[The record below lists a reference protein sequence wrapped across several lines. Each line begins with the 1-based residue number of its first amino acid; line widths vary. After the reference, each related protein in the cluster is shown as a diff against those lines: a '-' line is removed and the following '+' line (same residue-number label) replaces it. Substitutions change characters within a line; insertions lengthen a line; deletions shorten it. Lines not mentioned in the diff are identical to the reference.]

1 MSATTLQPGAVADRA
16 APAPATAIGGPIL
29 AKYNS
34 LGGAGGLLGA
44 AQTGDTVCPDGVGH
58 FVHFANGSIYWTPAT
73 GAFSVHGNIQAKW
86 ASLGWERCAFLGY
99 PVTDE
104 SGCPDG
110 VGRFNHF
117 QSGSIYWTQQTG
129 AFSVHGDIRA
139 KWSSLGWERCAF
151 LGYPVT
157 DETGCPDGVG
167 RFNHFQQGSIYWT
180 QQTGAFSVHGTIR
193 DKWASLGW
201 ERGSLGYP
209 TSDEGDLA
217 GGGRVSSFQHGRICW
232 TAAKGAWVET
242 GAPGV
247 AQLDYNF
254 SPIVFDNGV
263 PVGGFAHL
271 TIRQDGTYVFSGHF
285 HDSGATAYSTSLV
298 YVVKDTRNQAYT
310 FAHSG
315 SVAGTFESGSRDDD
329 WNVSGVNPAIAAN
342 WASLVGGSSSS
353 KASANLD
360 IAALGSAVLT
370 ALGVIVKVI
379 TVAGKAFGGGGDGGD
394 S

>member
-1 MSATTLQPGAVADRA
+1 MSATILKPAL
-16 APAPATAIGGPIL
+16 APAPAAVTFTGPIL

-34 LGGAGGLLGA
+34 LGGAGGFLGA
-44 AQTGDTVCPDGVGH
+44 ATTGDTVCPDHVGH
-58 FVHFANGSIYWTPAT
+58 FVHFAHGSIYWTPAI
-73 GAFSVHGNIQAKW
+73 GAFSVDGGIHAKW
-86 ASLGWERCAFLGY
+86 ASLGWERSPLGY

-104 SGCPDG
+104 HGCPDK
-110 VGRFNHF
+110 VGSYNHF
-117 QSGSIYWTQQTG
+117 QSGSIYWSPSTG
-129 AFSVHGDIRA
+129 AFSVIGAIHT
-139 KWSSLGWERCAF
+139 KWAAMGWETSP
-151 LGYPVT
+151 LGYPIS

-167 RFNHFQQGSIYWT
+167 RFSHFQFGSIYWT
-180 QQTGAFSVHGTIR
+180 PAGGAFEVHGNIHA
-193 DKWASLGW
+193 KWASLGW

-247 AQLDYNF
+247 AQLDFNF

-271 TIRQDGTYVFSGHF
+271 TIRQDGSYVFSGHF
-285 HDSGATAYSTSLV
+285 HDSGATSYKTALA
-298 YVVKDTRNQAYT
+298 YVVKDTKNQAYT
-310 FAHSG
+310 FAHTG
-315 SVAGTFESGSRDDD
+315 EVHGTFDSGSRDDD
-329 WNVSGVNPAIAAN
+329 WNVTGNNPQIAAN
-342 WASLVGGSSSS
+342 WAVLAGGSSMA

-360 IAALGSAVLT
+360 IVALGNSVLT
-370 ALGVIVKVI
+370 AIGVIVKVI
-379 TVAGKAFGGGGDGGD
+379 SVAGKAFGGGSDGGD